1 MNGEFFAHLPGW
13 GDFLT
18 HLRTHVLLSVSALAV
33 AAAIGVPLGTFTA
46 RTGFVR
52 PAVLALVNTARVI
65 PSLTIL
71 MLMLPLIGLGTG
83 PAIVAL
89 TILAIPPIVVNT
101 DLGLRS
107 VPSAL
112 TDAARGLGMTTS
124 QLARRVEWPL
134 AFPVAFA
141 GFRTATVEVIA
152 SATLAAF
159 IGGGGLGEYIT
170 SGLSTD
176 DTAALLTGSVSVALL
191 ALIVDTLL
199 GGVQRRASVAT

>member
-1 MNGEFFAHLPGW
+1 MTDL
-13 GDFLT
+13 LL
-18 HLRTHVLLSVSALAV
+18 HLRTHVALSASALA
-33 AAAIGVPLGTFTA
+33 AAVAIGVPLGTLTA
-46 RTGFVR
+46 RANLVR

-71 MLMLPLIGLGTG
+71 MLMLPLIGLGTT
-83 PAIVAL
+83 PAFVAL

-107 VPSAL
+107 VSPAL
-112 TDAARGLGMTTS
+112 VDAAKGLGMTAG
-124 QLARRVEWPL
+124 QLARRIEWPL

-141 GFRTATVEVIA
+141 GIRTASIEVIA

-170 SGLSTD
+170 SGLATD
-176 DTAALLTGSVSVALL
+176 DTRALVTGSVTVALL
-191 ALIVDTLL
+191 ALVVDAAL
-199 GGVQRRASVAT
+199 GALQRRMSVAT

>member
-1 MNGEFFAHLPGW
+1 MNAEFFANHPFW
-13 GDFLT
+13 SDFFA
-18 HLRTHVLLSVSALAV
+18 HVRTHIVLAASALAV
-33 AAAIGVPLGTFTA
+33 AVLVGIPLGTLSA
-46 RTGFVR
+46 RKRAVR
-52 PAVLALVNTARVI
+52 PPILAAVNTARVI
-65 PSLTIL
+65 PSLTVL
-71 MLMLPLIGLGTG
+71 MLMLPLIGLGTF

-107 VPSAL
+107 VPTAL
-112 TDAARGLGMTTS
+112 VDAAKGLGMTAE

-141 GFRTATVEVIA
+141 GIRTASVEVIA

-159 IGGGGLGEYIT
+159 IGGGGLGDYIT

-176 DTAALLTGSVSVALL
+176 DTGALLVGSVSVALM
-191 ALIVDTLL
+191 ALIVDAVL
-199 GGVQRRASVAT
+199 GAVQRRMRAAT

>member
-1 MNGEFFAHLPGW
+1 MMDL
-13 GDFLT
+13 LL
-18 HLRTHVLLSVSALAV
+18 HLRTHVALCAAALTAAV
-33 AAAIGVPLGTFTA
+33 AIGVPLGTLTA
-46 RTGFVR
+46 RANLVR

-71 MLMLPLIGLGTG
+71 MLMLPLIGLGTT
-83 PAIVAL
+83 PAFVAL

-107 VPSAL
+107 VPPAL
-112 TDAARGLGMTTS
+112 VDAAKGLGMTAG
-124 QLARRVEWPL
+124 QLARRIEWPL

-141 GFRTATVEVIA
+141 GIRTASVEVIA

-170 SGLSTD
+170 SGLATD
-176 DTAALLTGSVSVALL
+176 DVRALVTGSVTVALL
-191 ALIVDTLL
+191 ALIVDVAL
-199 GGVQRRASVAT
+199 GALQRRMSAAT

>member
-1 MNGEFFAHLPGW
+1 MNADFFATHPFWSDFFAHV
-13 GDFLT
+13 
-18 HLRTHVLLSVSALAV
+18 RTHIVLAATALA
-33 AAAIGVPLGTFTA
+33 AAALAGIPLGVLSA
-46 RTGFVR
+46 RKSAVR
-52 PAVLALVNTARVI
+52 PPILAAVNTARVI
-65 PSLTIL
+65 PSLSIL
-71 MLMLPLIGLGTG
+71 MLMLPLIGLGTY

-112 TDAARGLGMTTS
+112 VDAARGLGMTTG

-141 GFRTATVEVIA
+141 GIRTASVEVIA

-176 DTAALLTGSVSVALL
+176 DTGALLVGSVSVALM
-191 ALIVDTLL
+191 ALIVDAVL
-199 GGVQRRASVAT
+199 GAIQRKMSAAT